1 MNEVFLGL
9 GGNIGDSLNTLRRAC
24 EMICKIPG
32 VLNFKVSNFY
42 QTKPVSD
49 ILQSDYI
56 NAVCKFNTDLNPE
69 SLFEELNQIEKIL
82 GKIPKNKN
90 APRTIDID
98 ILFFGE
104 QWINSKNLKIPHSQ
118 WRERLF
124 VLIPLLDLVSYVR
137 VPISSSD
144 FEEVDVK
151 KEVDKF
157 VNKNNEHIILI
168 SERLK

>member
-1 MNEVFLGL
+1 MNKVFLGL
-9 GGNIGDSLNTLRRAC
+9 GGNVGNSLNTLQRAC
-24 EMICKIPG
+24 EMIRSVSGIAD
-32 VLNFKVSNFY
+32 FEVSNFY
-42 QTKPVSD
+42 QTTPVSD

-69 SLFEELNQIEKIL
+69 SLFAELTQIEKIL

-90 APRTIDID
+90 VPRTIDID

-104 QWINSKNLKIPHSQ
+104 LWIDIKNIKVPHSQ

-144 FEEVDVK
+144 IEEVDIK
-151 KEVDKF
+151 KMVDNF
-157 VNKNNEHIILI
+157 VNKNNEHVILI
-168 SERLK
+168 SEGFK

>member
-1 MNEVFLGL
+1 MNKVFLGL
-9 GGNIGDSLNTLRRAC
+9 GGNVGNSLNTLQRAC
-24 EMICKIPG
+24 EMIRSISG
-32 VLNFKVSNFY
+32 IADFEVSNFY
-42 QTKPVSD
+42 QTTPVSD
-49 ILQSDYI
+49 ILQSDFI

-69 SLFEELNQIEKIL
+69 SLFAELTQIEKIL

-90 APRTIDID
+90 VPRTIDID

-104 QWINSKNLKIPHSQ
+104 LWIDTKNIKVPHSQ

-144 FEEVDVK
+144 IEEVDIK
-151 KEVDKF
+151 KMVDNF
-157 VNKNNEHIILI
+157 VNKNNERVILI
-168 SERLK
+168 SEGLK